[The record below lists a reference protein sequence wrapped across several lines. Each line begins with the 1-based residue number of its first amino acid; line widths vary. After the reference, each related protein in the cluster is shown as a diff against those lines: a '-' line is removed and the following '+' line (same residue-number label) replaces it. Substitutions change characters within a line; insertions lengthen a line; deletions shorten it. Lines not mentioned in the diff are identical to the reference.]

1 MSNLTEYIVRNAEF
15 KSQKYTLSDGRGLIL
30 EVNPAGSKYWIVRI
44 YKNSKEI
51 RRGIGTYPEVSLK
64 EARKKAFELKNNAE
78 DKIKSRLTFLECYD
92 LCNKKRGASFAA
104 STRKARDLRFSKYLK
119 PYFSG
124 LLMSDITTA
133 NIADLCQNILN
144 DGKYEVARRVY
155 MIISQVFELAIME
168 GIVNANPADVLSRSK
183 SFFPQHIALNYAAI
197 TEPSEIAILLKSISA
212 YPNPLVKYA
221 MQMSAYAFCRP
232 GELRQAEWS
241 EINFDEKQ
249 WIIPVEKTKKRRE
262 HIIPLTE
269 QMLSV
274 LGKLKIYSGNSRWL
288 FPSSRNDGRCLS
300 DGTVRVALRAMGY
313 PKEKMTA
320 HGFRSTA
327 SSILNH
333 FGWPTDVIEAQLAHL
348 DTTVRGV
355 YNRTLYLPQRRI
367 MVQWYNDY
375 LDALRD
381 SKSIP
386 AKPDLNLIYS
396 GY

>member
-1 MSNLTEYIVRNAEF
+1 MSNLTEYMVRTAEF
-15 KSQKYTLSDGRGLIL
+15 KSRKYTLSDGRGLIL
-30 EVNPAGSKYWIVRI
+30 EVNPAGAKYWIVRI
-44 YKNSKEI
+44 YKNCKEI

-64 EARKKAFELKNNAE
+64 EARKRAFELKNSE
-78 DKIKSRLTFLECYD
+78 DGKIKSKVTFSECYE
-92 LCNKKRGASFAA
+92 LYNKKRGATLAA
-104 STRKARDLRFSKYLK
+104 STRKARDLKYNKYLK
-119 PYFSG
+119 PHFGERRISE
-124 LLMSDITTA
+124 ITTA
-133 NIADLCQNILN
+133 HIADLCQNILN
-144 DGKYEVARRVY
+144 DGKQEVARRVY
-155 MIISQVFELAIME
+155 MMISQVFELAIME
-168 GIVNANPADVLSRSK
+168 NIVMSNPAEILSKSK

-197 TEPSEIAILLKSISA
+197 TEPSEIAILLKSIAA
-212 YPNPLVKYA
+212 YPNPLVRYA

-241 EINFDEKQ
+241 EINIEEKQ

-262 HIIPLTE
+262 HIVPLTE
-269 QMLSV
+269 QMLSI
-274 LGKLKIYSGNSRWL
+274 LDKLKMYSGNSRWL

-300 DGTVRVALRAMGY
+300 DGTIRVALRAMGY

-367 MVQWYNDY
+367 MMQWYSDC
-375 LDALRD
+375 LDAMRD
-381 SKSIP
+381 GTDIL
-386 AKPDLNLIYS
+386 AKPDLNLIY
-396 GY
+396 